1 MERKKS
7 LKDTAL
13 DRKAVM
19 STRAANLGGSE
30 TADLDLAIVKATNR
44 DEVFPK
50 EKHVRTVLHAAS
62 NTRYALYTFR
72 SLTKRLKAPNNS
84 WLIVVK
90 TLMVFHRC
98 IRDGGKT
105 SRQGL
110 LQHLNEN
117 TGAFDC
123 SNFKDDSSKD
133 AWERGAWARNYAAY
147 LEERLHTLRALG
159 YEKDEACTGESS
171 VMRQLDTVTLLRHL
185 DNLQTLLR
193 RLLNTKPESKVVT
206 ESQVIVGAIACIVR
220 ESFKIY
226 QTTQD
231 GIINLVDKFF
241 EMDYLNA
248 KKAFEVYRLSI
259 KQTENL
265 TAFYRALQSVPS
277 MSNIDLPSM
286 EKPPESFLMTMEEYL
301 QNAPARP
308 ASTSVSSPGR
318 ARAGSSSGSGAKPRS
333 FSTSDSGGG
342 ALIDIPLPESSPALD
357 GGRPSFDGNNS
368 NSNDTNTPMHG
379 LETLVSP
386 SEFGQKAPAT
396 ATPSATGAVLTPAAA
411 PQGVQNTSPAAVTT
425 TPAATSSMG
434 TEPNMFNSSF
444 NPFGAVAPGSGGPV
458 ASSGSVGALNESPGV
473 DSSSSGAMGPSIGS
487 GSITKN
493 DLDQLYNQAIVGQ
506 PLNPSAARM
515 HDPSVFSVQ
524 PYMTYVNQP
533 MSQAQQQQWNVQ
545 MQQMNMQMQQMEMVG
560 QPGPKQQQSQGSPP
574 QPPTQPSLL

>member
-1 MERKKS
+1 MAERKKS

-19 STRAANLGGSE
+19 STRASNLGGSE

-50 EKHVRTVLHAAS
+50 EKHVRTVLLAAS

-72 SLTKRLKAPNNS
+72 SLTKRLKTPNNS

-98 IRDGGKT
+98 IRDGGKIA
-105 SRQGL
+105 RQGL

-159 YEKDEACTGESS
+159 YERDEACTGEST
-171 VMRQLDTVTLLRHL
+171 VMRALDTPTLLRHL

-241 EMDYLNA
+241 EMEYLDA
-248 KKAFEVYRLSI
+248 KKAFEMYRLSI
-259 KQTENL
+259 RQTEGL

-277 MSNIDLPSM
+277 MSSIDLPRM
-286 EKPPESFLMTMEEYL
+286 EKPPESFLATMEEYL
-301 QNAPARP
+301 QNAPGRP
-308 ASTSVSSPGR
+308 ASVSVSSPGR
-318 ARAGSSSGSGAKPRS
+318 ARAGSSGARPRS
-333 FSTSDSGGG
+333 VSTSDAGPAGGP
-342 ALIDIPLPESSPALD
+342 LIDIPLPEASPPADGARPSPA
-357 GGRPSFDGNNS
+357 GAAG
-368 NSNDTNTPMHG
+368 TPLHG
-379 LETLVSP
+379 LEALVSP
-386 SEFGQKAPAT
+386 QAFGGST
-396 ATPSATGAVLTPAAA
+396 GATPSSSSITPPAAA
-411 PQGVQNTSPAAVTT
+411 AA
-425 TPAATSSMG
+425 PLGAPLGAAATPVAAATPG
-434 TEPNMFNSSF
+434 TSYAGEPNLFDASF
-444 NPFGAVAPGSGGPV
+444 NPFAAAAPGSGGQA
-458 ASSGSVGALNESPGV
+458 ASSGSNGPAAGDSPGV
-473 DSSSSGAMGPSIGS
+473 DSAAAAAAAAAGGPSIGT
-487 GSITKN
+487 GSISKN
-493 DLDQLYNQAIVGQ
+493 DLDQLYNQAIVGA

-524 PYMTYVNQP
+524 PSYVTYVNQP

-560 QPGPKQQQSQGSPP
+560 QPGPSAQQQGSPP
-574 QPPTQPSLL
+574 QPPSLL